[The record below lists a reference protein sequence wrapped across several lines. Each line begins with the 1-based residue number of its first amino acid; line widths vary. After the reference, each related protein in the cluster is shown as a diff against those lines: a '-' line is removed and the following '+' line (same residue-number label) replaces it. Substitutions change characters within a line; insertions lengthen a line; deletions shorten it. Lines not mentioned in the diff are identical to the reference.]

1 MDLVDEVDG
10 VRQVS
15 QDFFYIDV
23 IKNDLALNNRK
34 LMLKKRKVSRT
45 TKDF

>member
-1 MDLVDEVDG
+1 VN
-10 VRQVS
+10 